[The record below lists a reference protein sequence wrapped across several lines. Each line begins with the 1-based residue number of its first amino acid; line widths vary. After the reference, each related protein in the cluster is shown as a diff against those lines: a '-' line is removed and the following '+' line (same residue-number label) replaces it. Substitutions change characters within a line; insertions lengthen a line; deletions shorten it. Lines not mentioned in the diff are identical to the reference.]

1 MIFLGYFLMY
11 IVRNNLSVHIVD
23 MAQVMKR
30 DDYLP
35 DDETAVTVLSCAK
48 RAGV

>member
-30 DDYLP
+30 DDFGA
-35 DDETAVTVLSCAK
+35 DNVTVNIQKYAK
-48 RAGV
+48 RTGV